1 VREGEPSA
9 HSYRR
14 DGFRILRGGS
24 WMSLPE
30 GCDAVSGATRLPI
43 KRSAAVGF
51 RGVHEGE

>member
-9 HSYRR
+9 HTYRL